1 MHPMR
6 RRGLPSCEVYPALSI
21 SYVEEI
27 EVARW
32 QDKAMSALHDDL
44 VGSLATMVG
53 GVAWGY
59 WKPHPLLPGK
69 VVKDHG
75 VIVKHQ

>member
-1 MHPMR
+1 MVSAMHPMR
-6 RRGLPSCEVYPALSI
+6 RRGLPSCEVYSI

-59 WKPHPLLPGK
+59 
-69 VVKDHG
+69 
-75 VIVKHQ
+75 